1 MRKLVSLL
9 LTLSMVLCAVPAMA
23 EVATS
28 EPGTLPI
35 VSEPTKLTIGV
46 EQHTAIENWETNRMT
61 TYLEEKTGLDLEF
74 VVYPSGEMG
83 TKLELIVA
91 AGGDDLPDVL
101 IGSFSQSQIMPWAEA
116 GMIQPLTE
124 YYDSKVYWAK
134 ESLDLTAAIDLETV
148 RKYITSYDGEIYGY
162 FSFNG
167 THNNE
172 HSPQRVNF
180 YEPWLDQLGLS
191 MPTNTDELYDVLVAI
206 RDSDA
211 NGNGEA
217 DEIPLTGYKDSVANF
232 RRWVMSPFVYTQD
245 QYWTVNDGAIGV
257 CFNTDEW
264 REGLRYVRKL
274 FSEGLVDPAMFTQ
287 DQNALTITLSQD
299 PQVVGSFVRISAT
312 NMSAEDPDRYNYIR
326 SNYLL
331 DAEGNGSAVIKP
343 AMPGITALVTKNC
356 ENPTAA
362 FMFLDYM
369 TSIEMSTITRYG
381 YENEQYVPNDVE
393 AARAKYLDFWQSK
406 APKNLPEEFY
416 GDDTDNPEYLP
427 LNVNDYDGSVWG
439 TLQNNWWAQ
448 VGPNIMTEE
457 LQNLFSIATPINTE
471 REQLTYYN
479 EYHARY
485 TMTQAMQNVDYS
497 KVVAGLVYTED
508 EQEVI
513 TDYYTEIK
521 TFVESTWASYVTGT
535 LDIEDDAAWNN
546 YIQQLNKMNLE
557 ECISATQAAYDRQ
570 NQ

>member
-9 LTLSMVLCAVPAMA
+9 LALSMVLCAVPAMA

-35 VSEPTKLTIGV
+35 VSEPTKLTIGI
-46 EQHTAIENWETNRMT
+46 EQHTSVENWETNRMT

-91 AGGDDLPDVL
+91 AGGDDLPDIL
-101 IGSFSQSQIMPWAEA
+101 IGSFSQAQIMPWAEA
-116 GMIQPLTE
+116 GMILPLTE
-124 YYDSKVYWAK
+124 YYDSKVYWAE
-134 ESLDLTAAIDLETV
+134 ESLALTDAIDLETV

-191 MPTNTDELYDVLVAI
+191 IPTNTDELYDVLVAI

-211 NGNGEA
+211 NGNGVA

-245 QYWTVNDGAIGV
+245 EYWTATDGTIGV

-299 PQVVGSFVRISAT
+299 PQIVGSFVRISAT

-331 DAEGNGSAVIKP
+331 DSEGNGSAVIKP
-343 AMPGITALVTKNC
+343 AMPSITALVTKNC

-381 YENEQYVPNDVE
+381 YADEQYVANDVE
-393 AARAKYLDFWQSK
+393 AARAKYLDFWQNK

-439 TLQNNWWAQ
+439 TLQNNWWQQ

-457 LQNLFSIATPINTE
+457 LQNLFSISTPINTE

-485 TMTQAMQNVDYS
+485 TMTQAMKNVDYS

-546 YIQQLNKMNLE
+546 YIQQLQKMNLE
-557 ECISATQAAYDRQ
+557 ECISAAQAAYDRQ